1 MILVQNFL
9 ERSAERLPEKIAL
22 ICEGQRLSY
31 LEIDQKANAL
41 AQALI
46 ANGLQ
51 RGDRVVLYMPNS
63 VELVISIFA
72 VLKADG
78 VFVVINSSTKYEKL
92 FYILR
97 NSQAAGLIS
106 SGNQNELFVN
116 LETDL
121 PELKIKI
128 LKGDKIGEIDDVFSF
143 ENILNTF
150 PAQKHIPKNIDCDL
164 ACLIYTSGSTG
175 EPKGVMSDHSN
186 VVFAVSSVTTYLGN
200 VEEDIV
206 LNFLPFSFDYGLYQL
221 LMVFMFGGTL
231 VLEKGFTFPGLI
243 LKRIEE
249 EKVSGFPG
257 VTTVFNR
264 IIQMD
269 LEQYDLSSIRY
280 LTNTAEALPPAKI
293 LKLQQKFPNAKIFSM
308 YGLTETQR
316 TLYMPPEQLN
326 ARLDSVGVA
335 IPGTEVW
342 LEDEEGNRLGP
353 GSSGELVARGRHVM
367 RGYWNDPA
375 ATARRFRP
383 GALPGERICYTDDL
397 FRMDEEGFLYFI
409 SRKDDILK
417 CGGEKVSPLEIE
429 KVLYK
434 LEGVIEAAVI
444 GIPDPLQGQAIKAF
458 IVSNNNDLTSKQVLA
473 HCRAYLE
480 DYMVPRFIEFRDLL
494 PKTTSNKI
502 KKSALK

>member
-92 FYILR
+92 LYILR
-97 NSQAAGLIS
+97 NSQAAGLIT
-106 SGNQNELFVN
+106 SGNQNELFIN

-383 GALPGERICYTDDL
+383 GPLPGERICYTDDL

-480 DYMVPRFIEFRDLL
+480 DYMVPRFLEFRDLL